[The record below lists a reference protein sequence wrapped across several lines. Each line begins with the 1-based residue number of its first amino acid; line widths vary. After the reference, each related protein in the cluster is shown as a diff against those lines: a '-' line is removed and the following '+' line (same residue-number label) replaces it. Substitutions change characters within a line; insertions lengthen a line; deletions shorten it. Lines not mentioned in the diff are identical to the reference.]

1 MGLLDRVIDILKH
14 QTYRTYTWQVI
25 PFDEFFFSWCKPF
38 SMAAK
43 EFIQVYIFYLEND
56 IAREKTK
63 QNKNR
68 NLFLLFFYTNNMYI

>member
-1 MGLLDRVIDILKH
+1 
-14 QTYRTYTWQVI
+14 
-25 PFDEFFFSWCKPF
+25 
-38 SMAAK
+38 MAAK
-43 EFIQVYIFYLEND
+43 EFIQVYIFYLAND